1 MRCEGR
7 PNQECPV
14 QGDKVV
20 RSCQGDMWLCRAC
33 EIFRFP
39 ETVRSGDASRCSR
52 TETTNAGIS
61 RPTTTS
67 TTSTAASTT
76 TSTTTSTSTSTVNHH
91 IPVENMKV
99 LLPPLSGSVGS
110 SHQEQGKHHRANTA
124 KKPVSVD
131 PYYINECLFFIQNR
145 METMTQDSLIAT
157 CLSFYK
163 SEQIM
168 DAKSLLYDTVKT
180 RQKIVQR
187 RGENKDSS
195 NIVDILNVFRET
207 EIEHT
212 PRYLAQ
218 DINSL
223 PNSLPNLYSDTA
235 NHRIDLESRENS
247 VEIQELKSEMLYM
260 FGQLQKQI
268 SSMQSENH
276 HAGRSQVGENV
287 SVSVQTSDETYV
299 SVSVQT
305 NDETQDVDLDGYEQ
319 QHLDSSIICVSDD
332 GQLDHQQDNDDENT
346 GPLSSNS
353 NSNGMYEKH
362 SKVRSCTYY
371 SSNSQRA
378 TYSDAL
384 RSLPKR
390 HIRSEGL
397 HRQGANP
404 YNKRGQA
411 EREHSDVVIGSG
423 KHNIKSSRVNFS
435 RKCSG
440 IFVSR
445 LHESC
450 TPGHVSSHVHKVTG
464 TKVKVEN
471 LRTRRSGYTS
481 FYVQCNQHVQEEL
494 LQASAWP
501 ENVLVKPFYS

>member
-7 PNQECPV
+7 PNEECPV

-20 RSCQGDMWLCRAC
+20 RFCQGDMWLCRAC

-39 ETVRSGDASRCSR
+39 ETVRPGDASSYSR
-52 TETTNAGIS
+52 TETTKAGIN
-61 RPTTTS
+61 RPTTTC
-67 TTSTAASTT
+67 TTASTT
-76 TSTTTSTSTSTVNHH
+76 ASTTTSTVNHH
-91 IPVENMKV
+91 IPAENLTV
-99 LLPPLSGSVGS
+99 LVPPLSGSGGPS
-110 SHQEQGKHHRANTA
+110 YQEQSKHHRTNTA
-124 KKPVSVD
+124 KKPTSAD

-145 METMTQDSLIAT
+145 METMTQDRLIAT

-207 EIEHT
+207 EIDHT

-235 NHRIDLESRENS
+235 NHRIELESRGNS
-247 VEIQELKSEMLYM
+247 VEIRELKSEMLYM
-260 FGQLQKQI
+260 FEQLQKQI

-276 HAGRSQVGENV
+276 HNGRSHVGEHV
-287 SVSVQTSDETYV
+287 SVSVQTSDET
-299 SVSVQT
+299 Q
-305 NDETQDVDLDGYEQ
+305 NVDLDEHEQ
-319 QHLDSSIICVSDD
+319 QHLDSSIISVSDD
-332 GQLDHQQDNDDENT
+332 GQLDHQQVNDDENI
-346 GPLSSNS
+346 GSLSSNS
-353 NSNGMYEKH
+353 DSNGMYKNH

-371 SSNSQRA
+371 SSNSQRT
-378 TYSDAL
+378 TYSAAL
-384 RSLPKR
+384 KTVLPKR
-390 HIRSEGL
+390 HIGSKGL
-397 HRQGANP
+397 HQQGANS
-404 YNKRGQA
+404 YDKRV
-411 EREHSDVVIGSG
+411 HSDVVIGSG

-464 TKVKVEN
+464 TKMKVEK